1 MIARFLFCSPI
12 LAFGIDYLSYRR
24 FIAKLATKVIYINNY
39 GRILPDFGQILHFNA
54 LELIY
59 FISKSWSSGV
69 NILLQHDHHGKNS
82 SSFLLYIIALITF
95 ITILTILLSARH
107 VHEIGIW
114 AVQIDES
121 IVMKVMSSSKKGMR
135 GYTEKE

>member
-1 MIARFLFCSPI
+1 L
-12 LAFGIDYLSYRR
+12 
-24 FIAKLATKVIYINNY
+24 
-39 GRILPDFGQILHFNA
+39 GQILHFNA

-69 NILLQHDHHGKNS
+69 YILLHHNHHGKNS

-107 VHEIGIW
+107 EHEIGIW

-121 IVMKVMSSSKKGMR
+121 IVMKVMSSKKGVR